1 MIGGAVL
8 RHRCNCSMF
17 RNDPAG
23 TVTAQQA
30 PVAQGDCPAPAI
42 GQRIW
47 QAAFW
52 IVPLAALAN
61 LALLF
66 WALPDQPSDFALP
79 APWWLVA
86 AFANV
91 LLAWTIA
98 IARLLLWSRF
108 LGTAISV
115 VAATRVTVGVTALNA
130 VTPSSTG
137 GPPLKWMLLRREG
150 VSSARAS
157 GLIALQVAEDSAVLL
172 PFCVLAIFWT
182 GWALYP
188 AAQLLGGEAMAV
200 RIATVVATLILVV
213 ASGWGAIAAA
223 RHGLLGGFLR
233 RKTHALGAWLAA
245 LCRDMGTD
253 WHHVRRRG
261 KHILALSMALA
272 LVQWLTRFST
282 ATMVI
287 YAFGLTI
294 DPILSWLLLWLVMA
308 VGSMVPTPGG
318 AGGAEGAFLLIF
330 SGFVASG
337 YLVPVMVLW
346 RLAFFFVPVALAA
359 LLFFLLRP
367 RSTPRALAA

>member
-1 MIGGAVL
+1 MTDRATATVL
-8 RHRCNCSMF
+8 
-17 RNDPAG
+17 A
-23 TVTAQQA
+23 AA
-30 PVAQGDCPAPAI
+30 PSSPF
-42 GQRIW
+42 GQHIW

-52 IVPLAALAN
+52 VVPLAALAN
-61 LALLF
+61 IALLF
-66 WALPDQPSDFALP
+66 WALPDRPSHFTIS

-86 AFANV
+86 AFA
-91 LLAWTIA
+91 TILVIWA
-98 IARLLLWSRF
+98 IDIVRLLLWSRF
-108 LGTAISV
+108 LGTVISL

-137 GPPLKWMLLRREG
+137 GPPIKLLLLRREG

-157 GLIALQVAEDSAVLL
+157 GLIALQVAEDSMVLL
-172 PFCVLAIFWT
+172 PFCALALFWT

-188 AAQLLGGEAMAV
+188 AAQLLDGGAAAV
-200 RIATVVATLILVV
+200 RIATIV
-213 ASGWGAIAAA
+213 ASLIVLVTGAWGAIAAA
-223 RHGLLGGFLR
+223 RRGLFGEFLR
-233 RKTHALGAWLAA
+233 RKLLAWGEWFAA
-245 LCRDMGTD
+245 LRRDMGAD
-253 WHHVRRRG
+253 WHRVRHGG
-261 KHILALSMALA
+261 KHILALSMTMA

-294 DPILSWLLLWLVMA
+294 DPLLSWLLLWLVMA

-346 RLAFFFVPVALAA
+346 RLAFFFAPVALAA

-367 RSTPRALAA
+367 RSTRSALAA